1 MYKSKFNKIHFS
13 SKTVEWSTPQEVFE
27 ELDEEFGFTL
37 DPCATDEN
45 AKCNRYFTREDD
57 GLKQLIN

>member
-1 MYKSKFNKIHFS
+1 MNKTKFNKIHFS

-27 ELDEEFGFTL
+27 ELDKEFDFTL

-45 AKCNRYFTREDD
+45 AKCDRYFTR
-57 GLKQLIN
+57 